1 VPDPEVPIG
10 RSAAMIQR
18 RTEKKGKIRYAVV
31 GMGHITQVAV
41 LPAFAHARGN
51 SELTALVSGHPGK
64 LKELGRRYRVEHAV
78 GYEDY
83 DDFLRSGSVDAV
95 YIALPNDLHR
105 DYTEGA
111 ADAGVHVLCEK
122 PLAVTERDCRA
133 MVRAA
138 SQAGIKLMT
147 AYRLHFEE
155 ANLAAIELVR
165 SGRLGSPRF
174 IHSILSMQ
182 VREGDIRV
190 RRERGGGPLH
200 DVGVYCIN
208 AARYLFQDEPVQA
221 TAMAASLNDRR
232 FREVDETVSGLLRFP
247 GERLASFT
255 ASFGAADVSM
265 FRIVGTEG
273 ELRVEPS
280 FEYAGGLTH
289 HLMVK
294 GKRSVR
300 HFPKRDQFA
309 AELVYFSECILE
321 DREPE
326 PSGLEGLADVRVIE
340 ALLESLDSGKRT
352 ALPPFS
358 RSRRPRSGQEIHRP
372 PVRKREEI
380 GVRSPHVEPDER

>member
-1 VPDPEVPIG
+1 
-10 RSAAMIQR
+10 MIQR
-18 RTEKKGKIRYAVV
+18 RTEKKGRIRYAVV
-31 GMGHITQVAV
+31 GLGHITQVAV
-41 LPAFAHARGN
+41 LPAFAHAGRN
-51 SELTALVSGHPGK
+51 SELVALVSGNPVK
-64 LKELGRRYRVEHAV
+64 LKELGRRYRVADTL
-78 GYEDY
+78 GYEAY
-83 DDFLRSGSVDAV
+83 DDYLRSGSVDAV

-105 DYTEGA
+105 EYAERA

-122 PLAVTERDCRA
+122 PLAVTEGDCRA
-133 MVRAA
+133 MIRAA
-138 SQAGIKLMT
+138 AQAGIKLMT

-155 ANLAAIELVR
+155 ANLAAIQLVR
-165 SGRLGSPRF
+165 SGRLGVPRF

-190 RRERGGGPLH
+190 RRDRGGGPLL

-208 AARYLFQDEPVQA
+208 AARYLFQDEPLQA

-232 FREVDETVSGLLRFP
+232 FREVDETVSALLRFP

-255 ASFGAADVSM
+255 ASFGATDVSM
-265 FRIVGTEG
+265 FRIVGTDG

-289 HLMVK
+289 HLTVR

-309 AELVYFSECILE
+309 AELLYFSECVLE

-326 PSGLEGLADVRVIE
+326 PSGTEGLADVRVIE
-340 ALLESLDSGKRT
+340 AVMKSLDTGKRIS
-352 ALPPFS
+352 LPPFS
-358 RSRRPRSGQEIHRP
+358 PARRPHPGQQIRRP